1 MDLHWFQS
9 HMSPLTDTGNVLP
22 MGINAVLIP
31 SAEPGL
37 KSNKLVVPIV
47 NWPLY
52 CKVKQFIVVLVA
64 VTPFGTA

>member
-1 MDLHWFQS
+1 MDLHEFPS
-9 HMSPLTDTGNVLP
+9 HVSPLTDTGNVLP

-31 SAEPGL
+31 STEPGM
-37 KSNKLVVPIV
+37 KFNKLAVPIV